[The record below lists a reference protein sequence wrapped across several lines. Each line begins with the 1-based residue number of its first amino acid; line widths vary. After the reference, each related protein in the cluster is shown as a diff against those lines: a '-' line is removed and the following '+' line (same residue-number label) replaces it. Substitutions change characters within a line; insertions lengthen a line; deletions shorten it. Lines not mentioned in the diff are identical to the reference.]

1 MFKLKTNRETW
12 ITVALPDPD
21 GKATIRLKARMID
34 HQENAR
40 RKHDIIQDQ
49 VERLRA
55 EADAGTI
62 ESAGAMLAK
71 FVAVSEA
78 LSPEAVAQ
86 DLDALAARI
95 TDWQDIGDETGQPIE
110 FNPDHLRALLNSA
123 SWIVKAVREALT
135 DLDDNGRAKN

>member
-1 MFKLKTNRETW
+1 MFKLKTNRQTW
-12 ITVALPDPD
+12 LTVSLPDPD
-21 GKATIRLKARMID
+21 GKASIRLKVKMID

-55 EADAGTI
+55 EAEAGTI

-71 FVAVSEA
+71 FVAISEA
-78 LSPEAVAQ
+78 LSPEAITKDIDTLCQ
-86 DLDALAARI
+86 RI
-95 TDWQDIGDETGQPIE
+95 TDWQDIGDEAGQPMA
-110 FNPDHLRALLNSA
+110 FDPDNLRALLTSA
-123 SWIVKAVREALT
+123 TWVVKAVREALT

>member
-1 MFKLKTNRETW
+1 MFKLKTNRQTW
-12 ITVALPDPD
+12 LTVSLPDPD
-21 GKATIRLKARMID
+21 GKASIRLKVKMID

-55 EADAGTI
+55 EAEAGTI

-71 FVAVSEA
+71 FVAISEA
-78 LSPEAVAQ
+78 LSPEAITNDIDTLCQ
-86 DLDALAARI
+86 RI
-95 TDWQDIGDETGQPIE
+95 TDWQDIGDEAGQPLV
-110 FNPDHLRALLNSA
+110 FDPDNLRALLTSA
-123 SWIVKAVREALT
+123 TWVVKAVREALT

>member
-1 MFKLKTNRETW
+1 MFKLKTDRQTW
-12 ITVALPDPD
+12 LIVALPDPD
-21 GKATIRLKARMID
+21 GKASIRLKVKMID

-55 EADAGTI
+55 EAEAGTI

-71 FVAVSEA
+71 FCAISEA
-78 LSPEAVAQ
+78 LSPEAITK
-86 DLDALAARI
+86 DLDALVARI
-95 TDWQDIGDETGQPIE
+95 TDWQDVGDEAGQPLA

-135 DLDDNGRAKN
+135 DLDDNGRVKN